1 MPNYSE
7 RSWKLG
13 DDLSEQDN
21 ILDGIT
27 FEELITTVRCNCP
40 TIDSNSVYTEFRR
53 ILEIRE
59 QDMYSLLNNNIGV
72 IVAAAKK
79 GRQ

>member
-1 MPNYSE
+1 MPDYSK

-21 ILDGIT
+21 VLDGIT
-27 FEELITTVRCNCP
+27 FEELITTVRCNCRV
-40 TIDSNSVYTEFRR
+40 IDKNAVYKEFMR
-53 ILEIRE
+53 IKEIRE